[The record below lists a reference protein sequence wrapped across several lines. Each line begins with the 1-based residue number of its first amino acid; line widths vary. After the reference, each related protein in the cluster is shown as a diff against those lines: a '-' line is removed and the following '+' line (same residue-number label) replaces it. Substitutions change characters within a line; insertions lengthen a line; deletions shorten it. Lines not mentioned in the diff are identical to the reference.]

1 MALHYSLKR
10 RLIWYTSIFS
20 ILLGCVLIFSAY
32 KIALQES
39 NQILDAQMQYLAK
52 RAATQPYGAVVS
64 HFEKDRVYR
73 EEDLFV
79 DIWAYKDQSH
89 LFYKFKN
96 SNLHDTNS
104 LMITSNS

>member
-64 HFEKDRVYR
+64 HFEKIVCIVKKIY
-73 EEDLFV
+73 LLIFGLIKIKV
-79 DIWAYKDQSH
+79 I
-89 LFYKFKN
+89 
-96 SNLHDTNS
+96 
-104 LMITSNS
+104 

>member
-64 HFEKDRVYR
+64 HFEKRSCV
-73 EEDLFV
+73 
-79 DIWAYKDQSH
+79 S
-89 LFYKFKN
+89 
-96 SNLHDTNS
+96 
-104 LMITSNS
+104 